1 MRVIETIASLKSGG
15 AETLVKD
22 LSIGLK
28 HKQVEVLVVVI
39 DQFYNESS
47 ENYKI
52 KQLEEQGIQVKSLK
66 RKPGKKQFSTFLNFY
81 YIIKEF
87 KPSIIHFHSF
97 IAGFYLIPF
106 MLIYTNIKY
115 FQTIHNTKNLL
126 GKFNNII
133 QRYIFNRFNKLI
145 YCSEAAS
152 KELGVAYGNGTTI
165 NNGVKVNNPRC
176 VRGKLIKE
184 LQLPADAVLFIN
196 VGRIVY
202 QKNQIFL
209 LDLIEILNK
218 KKYNGKLHLLICG
231 THNSDHIYNEL
242 MQRHQSL
249 VFKDQIHFL
258 GVRNDI
264 VNLMYSS
271 DLYISTSIH
280 EGLPITGLEAANVG
294 IPMVLSPIPEHINVF
309 NNTANVYFPIDSSL
323 NSYYNLLS
331 SIDIEK
337 NKEEVIQK
345 RAGFIQKYS
354 MENNID
360 RHYSLFLK

>member
-1 MRVIETIASLKSGG
+1 MRVIEVIASLGSGG

-28 HKQVEVLVVVI
+28 HKQAEVLVVVV
-39 DQFYNESS
+39 DQLYNESS

-52 KQLEEQGIQVKSLK
+52 KQLEEQGIQVKSLN

-81 YIIKEF
+81 NIIKEF

-97 IAGFYLIPF
+97 IGGFYLIPF
-106 MLIYTNIKY
+106 MLFFRDIKY
-115 FQTIHNTKNLL
+115 FQTVHSTKNFL
-126 GKFNNII
+126 GQFNRAVQKN
-133 QRYIFNRFNKLI
+133 IFNRFCKLI

-152 KELGVAYGNGTTI
+152 KNLSTTYGAGITI
-165 NNGVKVNNPRC
+165 NNGVTVNNPNC
-176 VRGKLIKE
+176 VREKLIE
-184 LQLPADAVLFIN
+184 EQQLPADAVLFIN

-202 QKNQIFL
+202 EKNQIFL

-218 KKYNGKLHLLICG
+218 NKYKGKLYLLICG

-249 VFKDQIHFL
+249 VFKDQIRFL

-264 VNLMYSS
+264 LDLMYSC

-294 IPMVLSPIPEHINVF
+294 VPMVLSPIPEHFNVF
-309 NNTANVYFPIDSSL
+309 NNTDNVYFPIDS
-323 NSYYNLLS
+323 NLMSFYDLIS
-331 SIDIEK
+331 SIKVDK
-337 NKEEVIQK
+337 DKEVVIQK
-345 RAGFIQKYS
+345 RANFIQKYS
-354 MENNID
+354 MESNID
-360 RHYSLFLK
+360 RHYSLFLR